1 MADGLLSGLSPLS
14 PFSVRADGGGEVR
27 LESDT
32 AGGRG
37 ERPAAL
43 TAEPGT
49 GAHNQRGCPVSV
61 IFIGENLY
69 GRGDTLMR
77 NRNTPQDASAPVPVC
92 PDAGRRL
99 GRSTA
104 ATDAAELSE
113 PNPFHSGRSMSTE
126 YRNFLAL
133 SYEELEELNLK
144 AKEQRRKRVATEEI
158 KEERLKLL
166 TDQKSIKAVTVLFS
180 DLEGR
185 LHMLDYDKKFLLKSY
200 ENLTFDGSSIRGFT
214 AQKESDL
221 RLGIDWSAFY
231 FAPADVFGAGKV
243 LVFGDVIDKDGTPYG
258 GDTRGLLKTF
268 AKQQYDKC
276 RYTLNAAN
284 EIEGFLFAGVDA
296 ERNFPTTGK
305 FDYVNTG
312 GYYHSL
318 PGDPLRT
325 FIDTTAEVQRAM
337 GFENEKDHPE
347 VAPSQFEINYSYG
360 EVVAAADQIQ
370 LYKLIC
376 RQAATR
382 MGLTAS
388 FLPKP
393 VVGVN
398 GSGMHT
404 NVSISKDGK
413 NLFWDPTGQEK
424 LSSTGWEFVDR
435 ILTHGNDICLLLN
448 SSVNSYRR
456 LDPHFEAPNQIKA
469 SAVDRGSMVRIPIGN
484 ERSMRVEVRSV
495 APDSNPYLVML
506 AVFQTGIEGQT
517 SSVANLRQAER
528 YLPDN
533 IYTAIE
539 DFRAA
544 EWTTRLLGEDVKG
557 RYADLKQASA
567 DRCPRLLGTFVKPS
581 EVQFHHEVYNQFLWN
596 QF

>member
-1 MADGLLSGLSPLS
+1 
-14 PFSVRADGGGEVR
+14 
-27 LESDT
+27 
-32 AGGRG
+32 
-37 ERPAAL
+37 
-43 TAEPGT
+43 
-49 GAHNQRGCPVSV
+49 
-61 IFIGENLY
+61 
-69 GRGDTLMR
+69 
-77 NRNTPQDASAPVPVC
+77 
-92 PDAGRRL
+92 
-99 GRSTA
+99 
-104 ATDAAELSE
+104 
-113 PNPFHSGRSMSTE
+113 MSTE
-126 YRNFLAL
+126 LRNFLSL
-133 SYEELEELNLK
+133 SYEELEELNLQ
-144 AKEQRRKRVATEEI
+144 AKDQRRKRVPADQI
-158 KEERLKLL
+158 QEERLKYL
-166 TDQKSIKAVTVLFS
+166 TDQKGIKAVTVLFS

-185 LHMLDYDKKFLLKSY
+185 LHMLDYDKKFLVKSY
-200 ENLTFDGSSIRGFT
+200 DNLTFDGSSIRGFT
-214 AQKESDL
+214 AQRESDL

-231 FAPADVFGAGKV
+231 FAPADYFGAGKV
-243 LVFGDVIDKDGTPYG
+243 LVFGEVIDKNGTPYS
-258 GDTRGLLKTF
+258 GDVRGVLKTF
-268 AKQQYDKC
+268 AQQLYTDQG
-276 RYTLNAAN
+276 YTLNAAN

-296 ERNFPTTGK
+296 EKRFPETGR
-305 FDYVNTG
+305 FEYVNTG

-325 FIDTTAEVQRAM
+325 FIDTSAEVQRAM

-370 LYKLIC
+370 IYKLIC
-376 RQAATR
+376 RQVATR
-382 MGLTAS
+382 LGMTAS

-404 NVSISKDGK
+404 NISISKNGK
-413 NLFWDPTGQEK
+413 NIFWDPKGEEK
-424 LSSTGWEFVDR
+424 LSPFAWKFVDR

-448 SSVNSYRR
+448 PSVNAYRR

-484 ERSMRVEVRSV
+484 EKSSRVEVRSV
-495 APDSNPYLVML
+495 APDANPYLVLYSIFKSGLHGEL
-506 AVFQTGIEGQT
+506 AKIK
-517 SSVANLRQAER
+517 NLRQAER

-533 IYTAIE
+533 IYTALE
-539 DFRAA
+539 NFRAA
-544 EWTTRLLGEDVKG
+544 GWTSTLLGDDVKG

>member
-1 MADGLLSGLSPLS
+1 MSA
-14 PFSVRADGGGEVR
+14 
-27 LESDT
+27 
-32 AGGRG
+32 
-37 ERPAAL
+37 
-43 TAEPGT
+43 
-49 GAHNQRGCPVSV
+49 
-61 IFIGENLY
+61 
-69 GRGDTLMR
+69 
-77 NRNTPQDASAPVPVC
+77 APVEGLRPTD
-92 PDAGRRL
+92 PNTKSLQRR
-99 GRSTA
+99 G
-104 ATDAAELSE
+104 
-113 PNPFHSGRSMSTE
+113 MSTDF
-126 YRNFLAL
+126 RNFLAL

-144 AKEQRRKRVATEEI
+144 AKDQRRKRVAADKI
-158 KEERLKLL
+158 QEERLKYLA
-166 TDQKSIKAVTVLFS
+166 DQKGIKAVTVLFS

-185 LHMLDYDKKFLLKSY
+185 LHMLDYDKKFLLKAY

-231 FAPADVFGAGKV
+231 YAPADVFGAGKV

-268 AKQQYDKC
+268 AKQAFDKHG
-276 RYTLNAAN
+276 YTLNAAN
-284 EIEGFLFAGVDA
+284 EIEGFLFAGIDA
-296 ERNFPTTGK
+296 ERRFPETGK

-325 FIDTTAEVQRAM
+325 FIDTTAEIQRAM

-347 VAPSQFEINYSYG
+347 VAPSQFEINYNYG

-370 LYKLIC
+370 IYKLIC
-376 RQAATR
+376 RQTATR
-382 MGLTAS
+382 LGMTAS

-404 NVSISKDGK
+404 NVSISKGGK
-413 NLFWDPTGQEK
+413 NLFWDAKGQEK
-424 LSSTGWEFVDR
+424 LSKTGWEFVDR
-435 ILTHGNDICLLLN
+435 ILTHGNDICLMLN
-448 SSVNSYRR
+448 SSVNAFRR

-506 AVFQTGIEGQT
+506 AVFKTGIDGQT
-517 SSVANLRQAER
+517 SKVANLRQAER

-533 IYTAIE
+533 IYTAIT
-539 DFRAA
+539 DFRNAT
-544 EWTTRLLGEDVKG
+544 WTTKLLGEDVKG

-567 DRCPRLLGTFVKPS
+567 DRCPRLLGTFVKPA

>member
-1 MADGLLSGLSPLS
+1 
-14 PFSVRADGGGEVR
+14 
-27 LESDT
+27 
-32 AGGRG
+32 
-37 ERPAAL
+37 
-43 TAEPGT
+43 
-49 GAHNQRGCPVSV
+49 
-61 IFIGENLY
+61 
-69 GRGDTLMR
+69 
-77 NRNTPQDASAPVPVC
+77 
-92 PDAGRRL
+92 
-99 GRSTA
+99 
-104 ATDAAELSE
+104 
-113 PNPFHSGRSMSTE
+113 MSTE
-126 YRNFLAL
+126 LRNFLEL

-144 AKEQRRKRVATEEI
+144 AKDQRRSRVALDKI
-158 KEERLKLL
+158 QEERLKYL
-166 TDQKSIKAVTVLFS
+166 TDQKGVKAVTVLFS

-185 LHMLDYDKKFLLKSY
+185 LHMLDYDKKFLVKSY
-200 ENLTFDGSSIRGFT
+200 DNLTFDGSSIRGFT
-214 AQKESDL
+214 AQRESDL

-231 FAPADVFGAGKV
+231 FAPADYFGAGKA
-243 LVFGDVIDKDGTPYG
+243 LVFGEVIDKNGAPYS
-258 GDTRGLLKTF
+258 GDMRGVLKTY
-268 AKQQYDKC
+268 ANGLHQNHG
-276 RYTLNAAN
+276 YTLNAAN

-296 ERNFPTTGK
+296 EKKFPETGE
-305 FDYVNTG
+305 FEYVNTG

-325 FIDTTAEVQRAM
+325 FIDTAAEVQRAM

-347 VAPSQFEINYSYG
+347 VAPSQFEINYGYG

-370 LYKLIC
+370 IYKLIC
-376 RQAATR
+376 RQVATA
-382 MGLTAS
+382 MGMTAS

-404 NVSISKDGK
+404 NVSISKEGK
-413 NLFWDPTGQEK
+413 NLCWDPNGEEK
-424 LSSTGWEFVDR
+424 LSKFAWEFVDR

-448 SSVNSYRR
+448 PSVNSYRR

-484 ERSMRVEVRSV
+484 EKSSRVEVRSV
-495 APDSNPYLVML
+495 APDANPYLVL
-506 AVFQTGIEGQT
+506 YSIFKSGLDGETA
-517 SSVANLRQAER
+517 SVENLRQAER

-539 DFRAA
+539 NFRRAS
-544 EWTTRLLGEDVKG
+544 WTTTLLGEDVKA